1 MVFGS
6 VTLRANNKKG
16 SVMWDKSIKFAGGIT
31 CALLAF
37 TQASLAEGKAETF
50 EQFLEGLK
58 KEASEKGLPENI
70 LETSLEGLS
79 APLPGV
85 MKRLET
91 QPESTFSFKKY
102 FGSMVSDHRVSKG
115 QKNYLANR
123 DELLEKSAKYGIP
136 AETIVAMWGVETAY
150 GNYTGGY
157 DIVPSLASLAYASH
171 RKTFFRKELFD
182 ALKIVA
188 EGHKPAAD
196 MTGSWA
202 GAMGQCQF
210 MPSSFLM
217 YARDGN
223 GDGKKDIWS
232 TLPDVFASAANYLK
246 SHGWKKDQ
254 KWGERVTLTQYLPGD
269 LELSKRG
276 VSQWLT
282 TEEWKEMGIAPKA
295 GMLPKGTKARLFLPE
310 GPSGRAWLTYHNFSV
325 IMRWNNSSYFA
336 VSALSLS
343 DEIAKAEKGV

>member
-1 MVFGS
+1 MWGKSVKYVGGVTCSLFTLMQISHAYPKLGS
-6 VTLRANNKKG
+6 FEDFLTELKTEA
-16 SVMWDKSIKFAGGIT
+16 
-31 CALLAF
+31 
-37 TQASLAEGKAETF
+37 AS
-50 EQFLEGLK
+50 
-58 KEASEKGLPENI
+58 KGLPTDV
-70 LETSLEGLS
+70 LETSLEGLT
-79 APLPGV
+79 APLPDV

-102 FGSMVSDHRVSKG
+102 FGSMVSDHRVKKG
-115 QKNYLANR
+115 QKNYMANR
-123 DELLEKSAKYGIP
+123 DELMEKSEKYGIP

-157 DIVPSLASLAYASH
+157 DIVPSLATLAYASH
-171 RKTFFRKELFD
+171 RKKFFRKELFD
-182 ALKIVA
+182 ALKIVS
-188 EGHKPAAD
+188 EGHKPASD

-246 SHGWKKDQ
+246 SHGWKSDE
-254 KWGERVTLTQYLPGD
+254 KWGERVTLTKYLPGD
-269 LELSKRG
+269 LDLSKRG
-276 VSQWLT
+276 LSQWMSV
-282 TEEWKEMGIAPKA
+282 EEWEALGVAPKV
-295 GMLPKGTKARLFLPE
+295 GKLPKGTKARLFLPE
-310 GPSGRAWLTYHNFSV
+310 GPSGRAWLTYHNFGV

-343 DEIAKAEKGV
+343 DEIAKAEKKS